1 MCANQEESKMTRQE
15 GLEVL
20 RREYP
25 EIPEDDNNYRIF
37 KMNEG
42 FTFDML
48 SESDIKY
55 YKTINNFVDDD
66 KLVVVEQ
73 SKIVYA
79 EE

>member
-1 MCANQEESKMTRQE
+1 MTRQE
-15 GLEVL
+15 GLDVL

-48 SESDIKY
+48 SESDI
-55 YKTINNFVDDD
+55 
-66 KLVVVEQ
+66 
-73 SKIVYA
+73 
-79 EE
+79 

>member
-1 MCANQEESKMTRQE
+1 
-15 GLEVL
+15 
-20 RREYP
+20 
-25 EIPEDDNNYRIF
+25 
-37 KMNEG
+37 MNEG
-42 FTFDML
+42 CTFDML

-66 KLVVVEQ
+66 KLVVVEE

>member
-1 MCANQEESKMTRQE
+1 MTRQE
-15 GLEVL
+15 GLDVL
-20 RREYP
+20 RREYT

-42 FTFDML
+42 FTFDIL

-73 SKIVYA
+73 GNIVYA